1 MHRARRLSAGATGL
15 ALALVIP
22 SAGPAAAAEAP
33 PACLAEKFPINQLR
47 CLSAAA
53 TAADDPKLCLA
64 AEAPGVR
71 WMCVARVAEAAGAV
85 AHCSVLREKAPAA
98 PRGLSRELCRVHLAI
113 AWKRPDLCEGLATP
127 NLEDACYLQMVE
139 AGADAALCGRIANQT
154 LKSACGGG

>member
-1 MHRARRLSAGATGL
+1 MYGGIA
-15 ALALVIP
+15 ALMPAIL

-33 PACLAEKFPINQLR
+33 ATCLAEKFPTNQLR

-53 TAADDPKLCLA
+53 MAADDPRLCLA
-64 AEAPGVR
+64 AEDMGVR
-71 WMCVARVAEAAGAV
+71 WMCVARVAEAARAV
-85 AHCSVLREKAPAA
+85 AHCAALPENEPAA

-113 AWKRPDLCEGLATP
+113 AWQRPDLCAGLATA
-127 NLEDACYLQMVE
+127 NLADACYLQMVE

>member
-1 MHRARRLSAGATGL
+1 MHRACRLSARAAVL
-15 ALALVIP
+15 FAAF
-22 SAGPAAAAEAP
+22 AGDAGSGVAAADP
-33 PACLAEKFPINQLR
+33 VPACLAEKFPTKRLR

-85 AHCSVLREKAPAA
+85 AHCSVLPEKAPAA

-113 AWKRPDLCEGLATP
+113 AWQRPDLCAGLATP